1 MDAVT
6 RLLLVEVDSAI
17 AAPLS
22 RALDR
27 AGYPV
32 TRASRGVDALAIA
45 AGPEPIDM
53 VILDLGLPDL
63 DGLEVA
69 RRLRKGGLECPI
81 LVLTARADEVHA
93 VVGRDAGRDR
103 HHPAPVR
110 LG

>member
-6 RLLLVEVDSAI
+6 RLLLVEDDSAI
-17 AAPLS
+17 AEPLS

-27 AGYPV
+27 EGYTV

-69 RRLRKGGLECPI
+69 RRLRKGGLEDRKSTRLNSSHVAI
-81 LVLTARADEVHA
+81 SYA
-93 VVGRDAGRDR
+93 VFC
-103 HHPAPVR
+103 
-110 LG
+110 LK